1 VTMMS
6 PDLYT
11 KIRKAIGSRLEVA
24 RLLDIHPETLRKREC
39 GYDAHPI
46 SAESAL
52 AILSLSTLVEDVE
65 VVGETI
71 EEALELYEPHLI
83 SVIIARGRLE

>member
-1 VTMMS
+1 MT
-6 PDLYT
+6 PDLY
-11 KIRKAIGSRLEVA
+11 KELRKAIGSRLEVA

-52 AILSLSTLVEDVE
+52 AILSLLTLVEDE
-65 VVGETI
+65 HVVSWKI
-71 EEALELYEPHLI
+71 EEVLKPYEPHLV
-83 SVIIARGRLE
+83 SVILSRGSLS